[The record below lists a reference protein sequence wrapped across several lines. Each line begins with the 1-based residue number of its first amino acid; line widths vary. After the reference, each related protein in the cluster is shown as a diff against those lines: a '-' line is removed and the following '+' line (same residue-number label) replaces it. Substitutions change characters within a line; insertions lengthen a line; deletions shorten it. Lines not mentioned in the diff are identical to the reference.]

1 MGRPA
6 KLTRERLQAAALALV
21 DEQGLAG
28 LTIRA
33 LAERVGTAPMTL
45 YNHVDGRAE
54 LEALVVDAA
63 LGEARWQD
71 TPAADWRDA
80 VRDVATA
87 MWRAARAH
95 PQVIPLIPAR
105 RSRSAS
111 LREPSE
117 ALLEA
122 LARSGRS
129 GAALLV
135 AFRSVTAL
143 VLGFAQGELAGPLT
157 AAAGE
162 APGAVIERFRALPAF
177 RYPRLIEIATAAT
190 TSDPEDEF
198 RAGLELLVTG
208 LAARDDVD
216 AAR

>member
-6 KLTRERLQAAALALV
+6 KLSRARLQAAALELV
-21 DEQGLAG
+21 DEHGLAG
-28 LTIRA
+28 LTMRA

-45 YNHVDGRAE
+45 YNHVAGRAE
-54 LEALVVDAA
+54 LEALVVDAVLA
-63 LGEARWQD
+63 ETRWRNAP
-71 TPAADWRDA
+71 TADWRDA
-80 VRDVATA
+80 LREVAIA

-95 PQVIPLIPAR
+95 PHVIPLIPAR
-105 RSRSAS
+105 RSRSAA

-129 GAALLV
+129 GASLLV

-162 APGAVIERFRALPAF
+162 APAAVIEQFRALPAF
-177 RYPRLIEIATAAT
+177 RYPRLIEIATAAA

-198 RAGLELLVTG
+198 RAGLELLIAG
-208 LAARDDVD
+208 LAGT
-216 AAR
+216 AAS